1 MSEIFIFIILFNFM
15 IIYSLSSILNNDTK
29 SFDHLNKIKE
39 ENKNLLNLRILD
51 VSVNNN
57 NKKNLVIGLAFNYS
71 WETMRNY
78 FISLIKAGFKNCD
91 FVIFIKGMSE
101 ETVNKIKSCGVITLD
116 IPEGSLNAEIPINS
130 YRWKIF
136 SDFLKKNQDKYDKV
150 FTSDIRDTIFQK
162 DIFQF
167 YEQKSFLG
175 VFLED
180 GDLTEKTN
188 KEWMLMLCSEDIYKT
203 IAEKRIICAGSLIG
217 STDKFIKFCDTFW
230 EIALE
235 KKDNGIDQ
243 AVLNYIVYYKKKFE
257 DCIIINDNHGP
268 LMTIG
273 ITKQNVSLDNDNN
286 LINFDGQ
293 IAAVVHQYDKVPERV
308 EIINKKYN
316 DTNLNITSILIENE
330 KENEKVINLGK
341 SQNKS
346 VYKNIFIII
355 IFIIIIIIIIIMV
368 KRFLF
373 PLIIKKRHSRRN
385 RFRRAKI
392 KN

>member
-1 MSEIFIFIILFNFM
+1 M
-15 IIYSLSSILNNDTK
+15 IIYSLSSIINNDTK
-29 SFDHLNKIKE
+29 SFGHLIKIKE
-39 ENKNLLNLRILD
+39 ENLNNLNLRILD
-51 VSVNNN
+51 VSVNN

-91 FVIFIKGMSE
+91 FVMFINGMSE

-116 IPEGSLNAEIPINS
+116 IPEGTLNADIPINS

-150 FTSDIRDTIFQK
+150 FTSDIRDSIFQK

-180 GDLTEKTN
+180 GDLTEKLN
-188 KEWMLMLCSEDIYKT
+188 KEWMLMLCSEEIYKT

-217 STDKFIKFCDTFW
+217 SVDKFIEFCDTFW

-235 KKDNGIDQ
+235 KKDKGIDQ
-243 AVLNYIVYYKKKFE
+243 AILNYIVYYKKTFE
-257 DCIIINDNHGP
+257 DCIIIKDNHGP

-273 ITKQNVSLDNDNN
+273 ITKQNISLDNDNN

-293 IAAVVHQYDKVPERV
+293 IAAVVHQYDKVPERL
-308 EIINKKYN
+308 EKINKKFD
-316 DTNLNITSILIENE
+316 DTNLNITSTIIEKENE

-346 VYKNIFIII
+346 VYKI
-355 IFIIIIIIIIIMV
+355 IFIIIIIVIIIMV
-368 KRFLF
+368 MRFLF
-373 PLIIKKRHSRRN
+373 LLIIKKIYFSKN
-385 RFRRAKI
+385 RFRRVKI
-392 KN
+392 KNINL